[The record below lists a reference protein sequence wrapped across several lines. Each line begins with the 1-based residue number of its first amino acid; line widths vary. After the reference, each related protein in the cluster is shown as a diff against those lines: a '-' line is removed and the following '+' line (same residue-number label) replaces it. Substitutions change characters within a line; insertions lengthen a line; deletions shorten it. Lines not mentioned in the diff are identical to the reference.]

1 MIQCNHCHKQY
12 IGETK
17 RRLKDR
23 FNEHRRLVD
32 KLTALSPLGYQNIVG
47 VTIITLL
54 TCNLFLLNSFNL
66 IVTVY
71 EKQEKHTSLKG
82 VKPLNLMVFIRQ
94 IKLSTVL
101 SMFKSFVLFIAA
113 HYYFSG
119 CNVFPYF

>member
-54 TCNLFLLNSFNL
+54 TCNLFFLNSFNL

-71 EKQEKHTSLKG
+71 EKQEKHTSLKEA
-82 VKPLNLMVFIRQ
+82 KPLNLMVVTRKM
-94 IKLSTVL
+94 KLVRFVSI
-101 SMFKSFVLFIAA
+101 SFLCLGLL
-113 HYYFSG
+113 YYL
-119 CNVFPYF
+119 